1 MTGGALGTHMAHI
14 RRQIE
19 LAVPPEAVFALLIDF
34 DRLPDWA
41 TIVVDSRDVSDRPIT
56 VGCTFRQ
63 TLKIAGQE
71 LDTEWRVTQLEPPG
85 LIGYEASSAFGGR
98 LVMTQTITPRD
109 EGSTL
114 QLQVD
119 YDLPGGF
126 LGELLDRAV
135 VEAENEREAERSLQN
150 LKELVHG

>member
-1 MTGGALGTHMAHI
+1 MAHI

-19 LAVPPEAVFALLIDF
+19 LAAPPEDVFALLIDL
-34 DRLPDWA
+34 DRLPQWA
-41 TIVVDSRDVSDRPIT
+41 TIVVDSREVSDRPLT

-63 TLKIAGQE
+63 TVRIMGKE
-71 LDTEWRVTQLEPPG
+71 LDTEWRVTQLEPTR

-109 EGSTL
+109 EGSTV
-114 QLQVD
+114 QLEAD

-135 VEAENEREAERSLQN
+135 VEAQNEREAERSLQN
-150 LKELVHG
+150 LKELVDG

>member
-1 MTGGALGTHMAHI
+1 MAYL

-19 LAVPPEAVFALLIDF
+19 LAAPPEAVFALLIDL

-41 TIVVDSRDVSDRPIT
+41 TIVVDSRDVTDRPIT

-71 LDTEWRVTQLEPPG
+71 LDTGWRVTQLDPPG
-85 LIGYEASSAFGGR
+85 LIAYEASSATGGR
-98 LVMTQTITPRD
+98 LLMTQTITPRNA
-109 EGSTL
+109 GSTV
-114 QLQVD
+114 QVEVD

-126 LGELLDRAV
+126 LGKLLDMAV
-135 VEAENEREAERSLQN
+135 VEAQNAREAERSLQN
-150 LKELVHG
+150 LKELVDG